1 MLKAFKKEDPLYLS
15 QFLIFQTHLNMG
27 APYTNSS
34 PPQDIRQ
41 YTLEN
46 TVVLTLSFGDRP
58 TEPEEGSDV
67 KEEAQ
72 PTSGE
77 S

>member
-1 MLKAFKKEDPLYLS
+1 
-15 QFLIFQTHLNMG
+15 MG

-46 TVVLTLSFGDRP
+46 TVVLTLGFVDRP

-67 KEEAQ
+67 KEEA
-72 PTSGE
+72 
-77 S
+77 

>member
-1 MLKAFKKEDPLYLS
+1 MDV
-15 QFLIFQTHLNMG
+15 
-27 APYTNSS
+27 PYTNYP

-46 TVVLTLSFGDRP
+46 TVVLTLSFGEKP

-72 PTSGE
+72 LTSGK

>member
-1 MLKAFKKEDPLYLS
+1 
-15 QFLIFQTHLNMG
+15 MG
-27 APYTNSS
+27 APNTNSS